1 MGGGDHLL
9 MKSSNAAAAADAVNG
24 GGTSLDAALTPLV
37 GADGWDYCI
46 YWRLSPD
53 QRFLEMTG
61 FCCSSELEAQVSA
74 LLDLP
79 SSIPLDSSSIGMHA
93 QALLSNQ
100 PIWQSSS
107 EEEEA
112 DGGGAKTRLLV
123 PVAGGLVELF
133 ASRYMAEEQQMAEL
147 VMAQCGV
154 VTARG
159 GAGAGDDGGGQAWPP
174 PETPG
179 FQWDGGA
186 DVQRLMYGG
195 SSLNLFDAAADD
207 PFLGGGGGD
216 AVGDAAAAAAAG
228 AWQYA
233 GVAVSEP
240 SVAVQEQMQHAAG
253 GGVAESGS
261 EGRELHGGDPEDD
274 GDGEGRSG
282 GAKRQQCKNLEAE
295 RKRRKKLNGH
305 LYKLRSLVPN
315 ITKMDRASILG
326 DAIDYIVG
334 LQKQVKELQ
343 DELEDNHVHPGDMS
357 KPPDVLIDHLPP
369 ASLVGLDND
378 DASPPNS
385 HQQQPPLAGSSR
397 RRSNKDPAMADG
409 GGGGHRMEPQL
420 EVRQL
425 QGNELFVQLLWEHK
439 SGGFV
444 RLMDAMNALGLEVIN
459 VNVTTYNTLVLN
471 VFRVMVVLRSPSPWP
486 CTRARELTPSWLG
499 LQVRDNEVAMQADR
513 VRDSLLEVT
522 RETYPG
528 EWPSPSQEDDAKFD
542 AGDGGHAAAA
552 AAAGGEH
559 NHEEVGGGY
568 HQHLHY
574 LAFD

>member
-1 MGGGDHLL
+1 MAGGDHLL
-9 MKSSNAAAAADAVNG
+9 MKNSNAAAATAAVNG
-24 GGTSLDAALTPLV
+24 GGTSLDAALRPLV
-37 GADGWDYCI
+37 GSDGWDYCI

-107 EEEEA
+107 VEEEEEA
-112 DGGGAKTRLLV
+112 ADGGGGAKTRLLV

-147 VMAQCGV
+147 VMAQCG
-154 VTARG
+154 G
-159 GAGAGDDGGGQAWPP
+159 GGGGAGDDGGGQAWPP

-186 DVQRLMYGG
+186 DAQRLMYGG
-195 SSLNLFDAAADD
+195 SSLNLFDAAAADDD
-207 PFLGGGGGD
+207 PFLGGGGD
-216 AVGDAAAAAAAG
+216 AVGDAAAAAG
-228 AWQYA
+228 AWPYA
-233 GVAVSEP
+233 GMAVSEP
-240 SVAVQEQMQHAAG
+240 SVVAVQEQMQHAAG

-282 GAKRQQCKNLEAE
+282 GAKRQQWIARRFLET
-295 RKRRKKLNGH
+295 
-305 LYKLRSLVPN
+305 RS
-315 ITKMDRASILG
+315 TTSW
-326 DAIDYIVG
+326 
-334 LQKQVKELQ
+334 KQVKELQ
-343 DELEDNHVHPGDMS
+343 DELEDNHVHH
-357 KPPDVLIDHLPP
+357 KPPDVLIDHPPP

-385 HQQQPPLAGSSR
+385 HQQQPPLAVAGSSS
-397 RRSNKDPAMADG
+397 RRSNKDPAMADDKVGGG

-420 EVRQL
+420 EVRQV
-425 QGNELFVQLLWEHK
+425 QGNELFVQVLWEHK
-439 SGGFV
+439 PGGFV

-459 VNVTTYNTLVLN
+459 VNVTTYKTLVLN
-471 VFRVMVVLRSPSPWP
+471 VFRVMV
-486 CTRARELTPSWLG
+486 
-499 LQVRDNEVAMQADR
+499 RDNEVAVQADR

-528 EWPSPSQEDDAKFD
+528 VWPSPQEEDDAKFD
-542 AGDGGHAAAA
+542 GGQAAAAAA

-559 NHEEVGGGY
+559 YHDEVGGGY

>member
-9 MKSSNAAAAADAVNG
+9 MKSSNAAAAAVNG
-24 GGTSLDAALTPLV
+24 GGISLDAALRPLV
-37 GADGWDYCI
+37 GSDGWDYCI

-74 LLDLP
+74 LCDLP

-93 QALLSNQ
+93 QVLLSNQ
-100 PIWQSSS
+100 PIWQSSN
-107 EEEEA
+107 EEA
-112 DGGGAKTRLLV
+112 DAAGSKTRLLV

-147 VMAQCGV
+147 VMAQCGGV
-154 VTARG
+154 PARAVT
-159 GAGAGDDGGGQAWPP
+159 GAGDDGGQTWPP
-174 PETPG
+174 PETSG

-186 DVQRLMYGG
+186 DPQRLMYGG
-195 SSLNLFDAAADD
+195 SSLNLFDAAAD
-207 PFLGGGGGD
+207 PFLDGAD
-216 AVGDAAAAAAAG
+216 AVGDAAAAG

-233 GVAVSEP
+233 TVVSEP
-240 SVAVQEQMQHAAG
+240 SVAVQEQMHAAG
-253 GGVAESGS
+253 GGGGRSGGGAESGS
-261 EGRELHGGDPEDD
+261 EGRELHGDPEDD

-343 DELEDNHVHPGDMS
+343 DELEDNHLHPGDAS

-378 DASPPNS
+378 DASPLNS
-385 HQQQPPLAGSSR
+385 HQQQPLAAAGGG
-397 RRSNKDPAMADG
+397 RRSKEPVADDKASG

-420 EVRQL
+420 EVRQV
-425 QGNELFVQLLWEHK
+425 QGNELFVQVLWEHK

-459 VNVTTYNTLVLN
+459 VNVTTYKTLVLN
-471 VFRVMVVLRSPSPWP
+471 VFRVMV
-486 CTRARELTPSWLG
+486 
-499 LQVRDNEVAMQADR
+499 RDNEAAVQADR

-528 EWPSPSQEDDAKFD
+528 VWPSPPQDDDVKFD
-542 AGDGGHAAAA
+542 VADGGQAAP
-552 AAAGGEH
+552 AAAGDH
-559 NHEEVGGGY
+559 YHDDVGGGY

>member
-1 MGGGDHLL
+1 MAGGDHLL
-9 MKSSNAAAAADAVNG
+9 MKNSNAAAAAAAVNG
-24 GGTSLDAALTPLV
+24 GGTSLDAALRPLV
-37 GADGWDYCI
+37 GSDGWDYCI

-107 EEEEA
+107 EEEEEA
-112 DGGGAKTRLLV
+112 DGGGGAKTRLLV

-147 VMAQCGV
+147 VMAQ
-154 VTARG
+154 
-159 GAGAGDDGGGQAWPP
+159 
-174 PETPG
+174 
-179 FQWDGGA
+179 
-186 DVQRLMYGG
+186 
-195 SSLNLFDAAADD
+195 
-207 PFLGGGGGD
+207 
-216 AVGDAAAAAAAG
+216 
-228 AWQYA
+228 
-233 GVAVSEP
+233 
-240 SVAVQEQMQHAAG
+240 
-253 GGVAESGS
+253 
-261 EGRELHGGDPEDD
+261 ELHGGDPEDD

-334 LQKQVKELQ
+334 LQKQ
-343 DELEDNHVHPGDMS
+343 
-357 KPPDVLIDHLPP
+357 
-369 ASLVGLDND
+369 
-378 DASPPNS
+378 
-385 HQQQPPLAGSSR
+385 
-397 RRSNKDPAMADG
+397 
-409 GGGGHRMEPQL
+409 
-420 EVRQL
+420 
-425 QGNELFVQLLWEHK
+425 GNELFVQVLWEHK
-439 SGGFV
+439 PGGFV

-459 VNVTTYNTLVLN
+459 VNVTTYKTLVLN
-471 VFRVMVVLRSPSPWP
+471 VFRVMVV
-486 CTRARELTPSWLG
+486 
-499 LQVRDNEVAMQADR
+499 RDNEVAVQADR

-528 EWPSPSQEDDAKFD
+528 VWPSPQEEDDAKVAQKKMSIPKRLSCTFVGRWIEGSNGSHTPAHFALAFSSLLAPPPQSKTHTGHARHELSGGGGDPRARALMAEEPATLDAPPPPLERSPQRESAVDEETRALVVPD
-542 AGDGGHAAAA
+542 AGDLPPFPPSAVEANFARYFVAASAHIALKEEGGITAVDF
-552 AAAGGEH
+552 
-559 NHEEVGGGY
+559 NVGKSDRSEMKVTGKRKRNA
-568 HQHLHY
+568 QHLQENSALCKVCTSSNSFVVRCCVKGSLLEINDRLIKQPDLLNASAHTQQGD
-574 LAFD
+574 F